1 MFDAV
6 KRLGLVSLV
15 CLAVAAC
22 NTGTP
27 LTADGLVLLRWGSLE
42 ARPLGLM
49 TGRLAFEGGCVG
61 VEGAEGETVVVLW
74 PPDTTF
80 DKSNGALR
88 VVVNGTTFSEGD
100 ELRLGGGEAKDPA
113 WIRSLVGPVPPA
125 CQRDLYIL
133 ATELGVT

>member
-1 MFDAV
+1 
-6 KRLGLVSLV
+6 
-15 CLAVAAC
+15 
-22 NTGTP
+22 
-27 LTADGLVLLRWGSLE
+27 VLLRWGRLE

-80 DKSNGALR
+80 EESAGELR
-88 VVVNGTTFSEGD
+88 VVVNGTAFAEGD
-100 ELRLGGGEAKDPA
+100 ELRLGGGEAKDQA

-133 ATELGVT
+133 ATKLAVT